1 MSRGRALD
9 PAILGAYDIRGIV
22 GETLTEADMEA
33 IGRGFATL
41 ARACAGAGGP
51 PLICV
56 GRDGRLSSAAL
67 EAGLIEGLTAAGAD
81 VLRIGM
87 GPTPML
93 YFAVH
98 ERRAVGGMMVT
109 GSHNPP
115 AYNGVKMML
124 GGLPFFGEDIAR
136 LAQTV
141 AEGAFAAGAGRA
153 EEVALDG
160 AYVAR
165 LLADAGDGDFTVAWD
180 AGNGAAGAV
189 LGALTQ
195 GLPGRH
201 VLLNVEVDG
210 TFPAHHPDPT
220 VPENLA
226 QLIETVRAERCDLGI
241 AFDGD
246 GDRIGVVDGSGAIL
260 WGDQLVALLARE
272 VLRARPGATVI
283 GDVKA
288 SRVLFDEVARLGG
301 EPLMWRTGHAPIKA
315 KMVETGAPLA
325 GEMSGHIFFA
335 DRYLGFDDALY
346 AAIRLLRLIAGE
358 WRSLA
363 ALRAELPQR
372 VSTPEIRF
380 ACADDRKFRIPEE
393 VRDRLRAAGLP
404 FSDIDGV
411 RAETPEGW
419 WLLRA
424 SNTEAALVARCEAGD
439 EAALERLKDD
449 LAAQLRASGVALPDP

>member
-1 MSRGRALD
+1 
-9 PAILGAYDIRGIV
+9 
-22 GETLTEADMEA
+22 MEA

-67 EAGLIEGLTAAGAD
+67 EAGLVEGLTAAGAD

-98 ERRAVGGMMVT
+98 ERRALGGMMVT

-141 AEGAFAAGAGRA
+141 AEGAFAAGAGRV

-201 VLLNVEVDG
+201 VLLNAEVDG
-210 TFPAHHPDPT
+210 TFPAHHPDPH
-220 VPENLA
+220 
-226 QLIETVRAERCDLGI
+226 G
-241 AFDGD
+241 
-246 GDRIGVVDGSGAIL
+246 
-260 WGDQLVALLARE
+260 
-272 VLRARPGATVI
+272 
-283 GDVKA
+283 
-288 SRVLFDEVARLGG
+288 GG
-301 EPLMWRTGHAPIKA
+301 EPGP
-315 KMVETGAPLA
+315 
-325 GEMSGHIFFA
+325 A
-335 DRYLGFDDALY
+335 DRDG
-346 AAIRLLRLIAGE
+346 AG
-358 WRSLA
+358 R
-363 ALRAELPQR
+363 ALRSR
-372 VSTPEIRF
+372 H
-380 ACADDRKFRIPEE
+380 
-393 VRDRLRAAGLP
+393 RLR
-404 FSDIDGV
+404 
-411 RAETPEGW
+411 R
-419 WLLRA
+419 R
-424 SNTEAALVARCEAGD
+424 R
-439 EAALERLKDD
+439 
-449 LAAQLRASGVALPDP
+449 